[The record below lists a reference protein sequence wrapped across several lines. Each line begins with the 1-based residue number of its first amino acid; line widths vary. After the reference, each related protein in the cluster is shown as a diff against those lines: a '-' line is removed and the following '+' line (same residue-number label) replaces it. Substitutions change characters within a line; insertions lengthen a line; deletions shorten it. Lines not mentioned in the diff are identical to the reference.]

1 MQPERLLMFESPLHF
16 FQPDSDELLDEL
28 LPRIDDHMLREIAEA
43 DYGQDV
49 EQHLS
54 PLKRFRDSRELP
66 ILNWHPREVLEL
78 IRWSEPDDPAW
89 KPGGQG
95 KYGHLL
101 RAFACATLLRSYAR
115 EDNSCHWDSFNE
127 TAIQL
132 ADSIQI
138 LGGKLV
144 PAGIRFTAWC
154 AEYLGPIH
162 EDKFERPF
170 LSLALLSLSLH
181 TPQIDDQ
188 SIVNLCMWIDADVQ
202 SLLPEYQWFATR
214 RMNWL
219 LSMNCHNL
227 RNARWIELG
236 RHLSGWAASQ
246 PKSEKATWVG
256 LIGHALSE
264 DS

>member
-1 MQPERLLMFESPLHF
+1 MFESPLHAF
-16 FQPDSDELLDEL
+16 RPDSEALLDEL
-28 LPRIDDHMLREIAEA
+28 LPCIDNHMLREIAGA
-43 DYGQDV
+43 DYGRDV

-66 ILNWHPREVLEL
+66 ILEWHPREVLEL

-95 KYGHLL
+95 KYGHML
-101 RAFACATLLRSYAR
+101 RAFACTTLLRAYAR
-115 EDNSCHWDSFNE
+115 EDNRCHWNSFNE

-138 LGGKLV
+138 LGGNLV
-144 PAGIRFTAWC
+144 PAGIRFMAWC
-154 AEYLGPIH
+154 AACLGSIH

-170 LSLALLSLSLH
+170 LSLALLSLAVH
-181 TPQIDDQ
+181 APQIDDK
-188 SIVNLCMWIDADVQ
+188 SLVELCMWIDSDVQ
-202 SLLPEYQWFATR
+202 FLRPRYQWHATR
-214 RMNWL
+214 KKNWL
-219 LSMNCHNL
+219 LSMNHHDL

-236 RHLSGWAASQ
+236 RQLTVWAASQ
-246 PKSEKATWVG
+246 QAREASTWVG